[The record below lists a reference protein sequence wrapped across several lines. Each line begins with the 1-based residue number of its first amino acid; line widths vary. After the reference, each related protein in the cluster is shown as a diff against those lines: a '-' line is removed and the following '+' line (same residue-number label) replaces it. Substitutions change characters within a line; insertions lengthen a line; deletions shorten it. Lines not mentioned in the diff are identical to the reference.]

1 MTYSKPFSDY
11 EPLKRSS
18 SRKSSTPS
26 LEDETTRSSLTKSA
40 SEESPGQLD
49 EGLSPSF
56 FKVKV
61 LAGEPHKQQEKGAAK
76 SEAESPLKTS
86 GEDWIFK
93 NGHSLSFVGV
103 FLFTALVYFRPYE
116 YFPSLSWLKTS
127 TFWVAIT
134 TLLIFLP
141 TQLGLENR
149 ITARPREVN
158 LVLLL
163 LVAGALSIP
172 FALDPA
178 KAGDTLIDFL
188 KVVLIFIVMVN
199 VVRSEKRVKILW
211 LLVLLSTCVLSIG
224 AINDYRLGRLALAC
238 RRIEG
243 VIGPC
248 STIPMT

>member
-18 SRKSSTPS
+18 ARKSTTPS
-26 LEDETTRSSLTKSA
+26 SEDETTRSDLTRSA

-56 FKVKV
+56 FKAQI
-61 LAGEPHKQQEKGAAK
+61 LSGEPHKQQENDPAK
-76 SEAESPLKTS
+76 SDTKSLLKTS
-86 GEDWIFK
+86 GENWIIK
-93 NGHSLSFVGV
+93 NGHSLSFAGV

-116 YFPSLSWLKTS
+116 YFPSLSWLSTS

-134 TLLIFLP
+134 TLLIFVP
-141 TQLGLENR
+141 TQLGLEGR

-163 LVAGALSIP
+163 LLAGSLSIP
-172 FALDPA
+172 FALVPG
-178 KAGDTLIDFL
+178 KAGDGFIDFL

-199 VVRSEKRVKILW
+199 VVRSEKRLKILW
-211 LLVLLSTCVLSIG
+211 LLILLSTCVLSIG
-224 AINDYRLGRLALAC
+224 AINDYRQGRLALAG
-238 RRIEG
+238 EG
-243 VIGPC
+243 RPTAGRFRGG
-248 STIPMT
+248 